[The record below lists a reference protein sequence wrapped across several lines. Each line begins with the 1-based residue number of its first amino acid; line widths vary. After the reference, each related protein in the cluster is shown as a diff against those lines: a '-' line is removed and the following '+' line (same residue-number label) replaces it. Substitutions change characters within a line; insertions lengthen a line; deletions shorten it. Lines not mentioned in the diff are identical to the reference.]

1 VVYFSYS
8 FNNCFNLTWLLS
20 RNLLSGFARQV
31 SRQWTQCRLSK
42 CYVDPPGR
50 GEEKGK
56 SNFVNLGL
64 LLVFLNGS
72 KKFYRKSNLQTNE
85 FSNSNSCCFN
95 KTVIQYFAFGEEI
108 KSLMLRKLNCN
119 F

>member
-1 VVYFSYS
+1 MKKSKTS
-8 FNNCFNLTWLLS
+8 NNRFNLS
-20 RNLLSGFARQV
+20 QCPVMIPAEYCRRNHARAF
-31 SRQWTQCRLSK
+31 RRLSV